1 MEAAV
6 VLRRRDGHDRS
17 RERMTTISPKAAA
30 PRAVR
35 AGMRAATLEA
45 PGRVRIDTVPVPE
58 PGAGQVRVR
67 VEWCGVGGSDVPVWE
82 GREWFRYPLEPGRP
96 GHEGCGTVD
105 AVGESV
111 EGLEVGER
119 VAFLSYRALAEYD
132 LVDAS
137 AGCAVNVLRRNG
149 IEAGQTVA
157 VVGIGFLGAVLVQ
170 MAARAGVRVVA
181 VSRRRY
187 ALDVARAMGAAE
199 TLVMDDPGAVVDAVG
214 GLTAGRLCEVVIE
227 ASGAQRP
234 LDLAAQL
241 TRVRGRLVIAGYHMD
256 GPRQVDMQT
265 WNWRGLDVINAHERD
280 PAVYVDGIARA
291 AALVAEGGLDPS
303 PLYTHTFPLERLDE
317 ALEAART
324 RPDGFMKALVTA

>member
-1 MEAAV
+1 
-6 VLRRRDGHDRS
+6 
-17 RERMTTISPKAAA
+17 MTTISPKAAA

-137 AGCAVNVLRRNG
+137 AVIRLPAALAGKPFPGEALGCAVNVLRRNG

-199 TLVMDDPGAVVDAVG
+199 TLVMDDPGAVVDALG